1 VLLGRESECEAI
13 DGLLDGARASR
24 SGALVLRGEP
34 GIGKSTLLEYA
45 RERADGM
52 RVLTGAGVEAESELP
67 FAGMHQLLWTVMDK
81 ADELPPVQAAALRGA
96 FGLTADRVEDRF
108 LVSVA
113 LLGVLTAVADDEPL
127 LCVVD
132 DAHWLDSGSAEALV
146 FVARRLHADPVAVLV
161 AAREGDARRFDAP
174 GLPELALTGLEEPAA
189 MSLLESSAELPAPV
203 RDELVRAAGGNPLAL
218 NELPAALTADQR
230 AGRAPLALDLPLS
243 EGIERAFLARVRPHG
258 EDARRLLLL
267 AAADDTGDPGTVL
280 RAARSMGIDDDPF
293 DRVERAGLLLTDGVH
308 LRFRHPL
315 LRSAVYRA
323 AAFGER
329 REAHR
334 ALAAALD
341 DEVNADRAA
350 WHRAVVAMAPDD
362 EAADA
367 LAATAD
373 RAQRRGG
380 HAAAARALE
389 RAADLDSDAQRR
401 TDHLLGAATAAVLAG
416 HMSQASALLDRAELG
431 LDNPLRRAQAAKVR
445 GHVEVTAGRPREGH
459 LVLAAAA
466 REVLPLDRATGLEL
480 LGLAC
485 VSAAMAG
492 EMDGLSRSYQLA
504 ASVEPDPDSNEQV
517 FLVRLLGGLGHG
529 VTTGDTKTSVPL
541 IREALTRADRLDD
554 PRLVEM
560 AGSGNVLL
568 GDWEGARRYHD
579 RAIRL
584 ARERGALGVLP
595 QTLSLRAMVA
605 LWQGFLTE
613 SAEDAGEAVRLAEDI
628 GAENAR
634 ALPMA
639 CLAWIAAVRGDEAE
653 CERLAEAVL
662 GTSLER
668 GLAMSA
674 GLATWALA
682 QRDVALGRWEAA
694 LVRLISLLDV
704 RPGFG
709 HPVITVLST
718 WDRVEAAVH
727 VGRPEVAEQAVGV
740 LAHWVNGAAPEWGLP
755 VLADCRAISA
765 ATPEEADAHFEA
777 ARAGLGGARALD
789 RPRIH
794 LHYGEHLRRAKRRID
809 ARTHL
814 REAVEGFDRV
824 GAAPWADRA
833 RRELRATGETARKRD
848 ISPLAQLTPQE
859 LQVARL
865 VGEGATNKAVA
876 AQLFVSPK
884 TVEYHLRKVFDKLGI
899 ASRGELIRIELGER
913 PEAQLA

>member
-1 VLLGRESECEAI
+1 VLLGRESECATI
-13 DGLLDGARASR
+13 DRLLDGARDSR
-24 SGALVLRGEP
+24 SGTLVLRGEA
-34 GIGKSTLLEYA
+34 GIGKSALLDYA
-45 RERADGM
+45 ARRAEGM
-52 RVLTGAGVEAESELP
+52 RVLNGAGVEAESELP
-67 FAGMHQLLWTVMDK
+67 FAGMHQLLWPVLDRL
-81 ADELPPVQAAALRGA
+81 DELPPVQAAALRGA
-96 FGLTADRVEDRF
+96 FGLSADSVEDRF

-113 LLGVLTAVADDEPL
+113 LLGMLTAVADDEPL
-127 LCVVD
+127 LCVID

-146 FVARRLHADPVAVLV
+146 FVARRLQADSIALLV
-161 AAREGDARRFDAP
+161 AAREGDERRFEAP
-174 GLPELALTGLEEPAA
+174 GLAELALGGLGAGDA
-189 MSLLESSAELPAPV
+189 VALLESSAELPAAV
-203 RDELVRAAGGNPLAL
+203 RDELVRATGGNPLAL
-218 NELPAALTADQR
+218 HELPAALNAEQR
-230 AGRAPLALDLPLS
+230 AGRAPLDLDLPLT
-243 EGIERAFLARVRPHG
+243 EGIERAFLARVRPLG
-258 EDARRLLLL
+258 DDSRRLLLL

-280 RAARSMGIDDDPF
+280 RSAQALDIDAAAF
-293 DRVERAGLLLTDGVH
+293 DTVEGAGLLLTDGVH

-323 AAFGER
+323 AGFGER
-329 REAHR
+329 RAAHE

-341 DEVNADRAA
+341 DDANADRAA

-362 EAADA
+362 AAADA

-416 HMSQASALLDRAELG
+416 HLRQASALVDRAEPG

-445 GHVEVTAGRPREGH
+445 GHVQVTAGRPREGH
-459 LVLAAAA
+459 IVLAAAA

-541 IREALTRADRLDD
+541 IREALTRADQLED

-682 QRDVALGRWEAA
+682 QRDVAMGRWEAA
-694 LVRLISLLDV
+694 LVRLISLMDV

-727 VGRPEVAEQAVGV
+727 VGRPEVAEQAVGL
-740 LAHWVNGAAPEWGLP
+740 LAHWVTGAAPEWGSP

-777 ARAGLGGARALD
+777 AIAGLGGARALD

-814 REAVEGFDRV
+814 RDAVEAFDRV

-913 PEAQLA
+913 PEAQPA

>member
-1 VLLGRESECEAI
+1 
-13 DGLLDGARASR
+13 
-24 SGALVLRGEP
+24 
-34 GIGKSTLLEYA
+34 
-45 RERADGM
+45 
-52 RVLTGAGVEAESELP
+52 
-67 FAGMHQLLWTVMDK
+67 MHQLLWPVLDR
-81 ADELPPVQAAALRGA
+81 AEALPAVQAAALRGA
-96 FGLTADRVEDRF
+96 FGLSADRVDDRF

-132 DAHWLDSGSAEALV
+132 DAHWLDSASAEALV
-146 FVARRLHADPVAVLV
+146 FVARRLQADPVALLI
-161 AAREGDARRFDAP
+161 AAREGEARRFEAP
-174 GLPELALTGLEEPAA
+174 GLPELALGGLDERDALA
-189 MSLLESSAELPAPV
+189 LLDAGAELPAAV
-203 RDELVRAAGGNPLAL
+203 RDELVRATGGNPLAL
-218 NELPAALTADQR
+218 HELPAALTADQR
-230 AGRAPLALDLPLS
+230 AGRAPLDLDLPLT
-243 EGIERAFLARVRPHG
+243 EGIERAFMTRVLPLG

-280 RAARSMGIDDDPF
+280 RAAQGLDILAAALDG
-293 DRVERAGLLLTDGVH
+293 VERAGLLLTDGAR

-315 LRSAVYRA
+315 LRSAVYHA
-323 AAFGER
+323 ASFGER
-329 REAHR
+329 RASHE

-341 DEVNADRAA
+341 DEANADRAA

-362 EAADA
+362 AAADA

-416 HMSQASALLDRAELG
+416 HMGQASALLDRAEPG
-431 LDNPLRRAQAAKVR
+431 LDNPVRRARAAKVR
-445 GHVEVTAGRPREGH
+445 GQAELAVGRPREGH
-459 LVLAAAA
+459 FVLAAAA
-466 REVLPLDRATGLEL
+466 REVLPLDRVMGLEL

-485 VSAAMAG
+485 VSAAMSG
-492 EMDGLSRSYQLA
+492 ELDGLARSYQLA

-517 FLVRLLGGLGHG
+517 FLVRLLSGLGPA
-529 VTTGDTKTSVPL
+529 VTAADTETSVPL
-541 IREALTRADRLDD
+541 IQEALTRAASLED
-554 PRLVEM
+554 PRLIEM
-560 AGSGNVLL
+560 AGSANIVL
-568 GDWEGARRYHD
+568 GDWARARRYYD

-595 QTLSLRAMVA
+595 QTLALRANVA
-605 LWQGFLTE
+605 WWEGFLSEAAE
-613 SAEDAGEAVRLAEDI
+613 SAGEAMRLAEDI
-628 GAENAR
+628 GAENTR
-634 ALPMA
+634 SLPMT
-639 CLAWIAAVRGDEAE
+639 CLAWIAAMQGAEAE
-653 CERLAEAVL
+653 CERLADDVL
-662 GTSLER
+662 AISVER

-682 QRDVALGRWEAA
+682 QLDVALGRWEAA
-694 LVRLISLLDV
+694 LVRLISLVDV

-709 HPVITVLST
+709 HPVITVLSV
-718 WDRVEAAVH
+718 WDRVEAAIH
-727 VGRPEVAEQAVGV
+727 VGRPEVAEQAMAL
-740 LAHWVNGAAPEWGLP
+740 LAHWVLGTAPPWGAP

-765 ATPEEADAHFEA
+765 TTPEEADAHFDA
-777 ARAGLGGARALD
+777 AIAALDGARPLD
-789 RPRIH
+789 RARIQ
-794 LHYGEHLRRAKRRID
+794 LHYGEHLRRGKRRID
-809 ARTHL
+809 ARVHL
-814 REAVEGFDRV
+814 RDAVEGFDRL
-824 GAAPWADRA
+824 GATPWADRA

-848 ISPLAQLTPQE
+848 LSPLAQLTPQE